1 MNYCVYG
8 ASSAAIADVYIR
20 AGEHLGSLL
29 ARHGH
34 AVVFGG
40 GASGMMGAVARGVE
54 KEGGELIGVAPTFFN
69 VDGVLFENCTRMVPT
84 KTMRERKQILEDL
97 SDGFILTPGGIGSF
111 DEFFE
116 ILTLKQ
122 LGQHEKPI
130 VIYNIDGY
138 FDAMLA
144 MLEKAMETGF
154 LRKTCAGLYHVTDS
168 AEETLEYLENYVPD
182 GKGIQYFKSV

>member
-8 ASSAAIADVYIR
+8 ASSASIDDRYIL
-20 AGEHLGSLL
+20 AGEELGGML
-29 ARHGH
+29 AKRGH
-34 AVVFGG
+34 SVVFGG

-54 KEGGELIGVAPTFFN
+54 KAGGELIGVAPTFFD
-69 VDGVLFENCTRMVPT
+69 VDGVLFENCTRMIPT
-84 KTMRERKQILEDL
+84 KTMRERKQLLEDL

-130 VIYNIDGY
+130 VIFNVAGY

-144 MLEKAMETGF
+144 MLEKAMDEGF
-154 LRKTCAGLYHVTDS
+154 LRRSCADLYFVTDS
-168 AEETLEYLENYVPD
+168 VEETLDYLENYVPD